1 MSCLCK
7 FCVADYLESLELT
20 DEERDEERDEWLRES
35 ESTGL

>member
-20 DEERDEERDEWLRES
+20 DEERDAWLRES
-35 ESTGL
+35 QSSGV